1 MSAGAPAADPA
12 MFSDLTTGE
21 LNILNF
27 HLTSGWYKQD
37 AVYPALSEQWW
48 ETSWLLRDLHAA
60 HMAHLAGPD
69 CPDHGTVF
77 EYQRSEGGQEFWGCP
92 ADGCKQGRWVS

>member
-1 MSAGAPAADPA
+1 MNAGAPAADPA

-48 ETSWLLRDLHAA
+48 ETSSLLKDVHTALL
-60 HMAHLAGPD
+60 AHLAA
-69 CPDHGTVF
+69 
-77 EYQRSEGGQEFWGCP
+77 ES
-92 ADGCKQGRWVS
+92 AAVS